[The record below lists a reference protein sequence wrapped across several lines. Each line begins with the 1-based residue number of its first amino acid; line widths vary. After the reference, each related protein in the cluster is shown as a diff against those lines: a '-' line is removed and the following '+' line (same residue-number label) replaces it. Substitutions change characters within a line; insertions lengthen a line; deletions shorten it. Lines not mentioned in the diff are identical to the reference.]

1 MPETSHFKVFVDGV
15 KVDSLWLKRG
25 ESKYVAP
32 IPPISS
38 SHDTVYLYLMQD
50 HPWISRQRWR
60 T

>member
-32 IPPISS
+32 IPLIASISARA
-38 SHDTVYLYLMQD
+38 VYHVLLYIVQD
-50 HPWISRQRWR
+50 HPWIPK
-60 T
+60 